1 MKLPSMSHMIKSF
14 FAFSLL
20 VSILQVHTA
29 GSADSQEELFM
40 KHVEAGNLG
49 EVEKLL
55 DSGVDVNC
63 KRTGDGGTA
72 LIIASG
78 RSHLDVANLLV
89 SRGAN
94 VNLSNQ
100 NGWTPLMAAVSRGSY
115 PTAAFLLE
123 KGADPNS
130 KHIYGWTAL
139 KLASQKGKDDIVGV
153 LKKFGAQK

>member
-1 MKLPSMSHMIKSF
+1 MSLMLKRLF
-14 FAFSLL
+14 TLSLL
-20 VSILQVHTA
+20 LTLSQVHAA
-29 GSADSQEELFM
+29 GSANSQEEIFI
-40 KHVEAGNLG
+40 KHVEAGNMV

-55 DSGVDVNC
+55 DSGVNVNF
-63 KRTGDGGTA
+63 KRSGDGGTA

-78 RSHLDVANLLV
+78 KNHLDVANLLV

-115 PTAAFLLE
+115 PIAIFLLE

-139 KLASQKGKDDIVGV
+139 KLASQKGKDDIVGL
-153 LKKFGAQK
+153 LKKFGARK